1 MRLGCLI
8 PYSPDELSWGAL
20 PIPGVQTQCGP
31 TEVLAAIPE
40 QFDPLSKRIQG
51 GLAPGHKGWGAR
63 CLLHVLVTF
72 TGPHFQRDGQRQCP
86 SEVVSTLDTSSPGG
100 WVRGCKDQ
108 LPFAKIHTG
117 SALLNHPGPSPL
129 QIVAFP

>member
-8 PYSPDELSWGAL
+8 PCSPDELSRGAF
-20 PIPGVQTQCGP
+20 PIPGGP

-51 GLAPGHKGWGAR
+51 DLAPGHNGWGAK

-72 TGPHFQRDGQRQCP
+72 TGSHFQRDGQRQCP
-86 SEVVSTLDTSSPGG
+86 SEVVS
-100 WVRGCKDQ
+100 
-108 LPFAKIHTG
+108 
-117 SALLNHPGPSPL
+117 
-129 QIVAFP
+129 